1 MLVLDALLG
10 LLVVLMVQTCAK
22 LLLLA
27 HLQLLLG
34 QRVPLLLYLLKLLQR
49 LLKLVRLLLRIVPRS
64 VDMIGIVL
72 LVRWLHQ

>member
-34 QRVPLLLYLLKLLQR
+34 
-49 LLKLVRLLLRIVPRS
+49 
-64 VDMIGIVL
+64 
-72 LVRWLHQ
+72 